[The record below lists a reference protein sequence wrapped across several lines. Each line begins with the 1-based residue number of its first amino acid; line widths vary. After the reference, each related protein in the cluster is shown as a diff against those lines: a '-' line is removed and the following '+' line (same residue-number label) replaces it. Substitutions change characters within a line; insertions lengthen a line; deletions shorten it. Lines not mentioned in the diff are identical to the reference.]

1 MDTKKRA
8 AAVVAK
14 LETIYPEAV
23 CSLDYGEAWQLL
35 FSARLAAQ
43 CTDKRVNEVAKD
55 LYAKYPTLEAM
66 ADADLAELESIV
78 RPTGLFRTKAHDLK
92 YGAAMLVSEYG
103 GVVPDTMDEL
113 LKLPGVGRKIA
124 NLMLGDVYGKP
135 AVVADTHCIRLSNR
149 MGFCD
154 SKDPK
159 KVEMQL
165 RGIIEPEKQ
174 NDFCHRLVLF
184 GRDTC
189 TARSPKCDTCPL
201 KADGLCPQILS

>member
-1 MDTKKRA
+1 MDIKQRA
-8 AAVVAK
+8 AAVVEK
-14 LETIYPEAV
+14 LEKIYPEAV
-23 CSLDYGEAWQLL
+23 CSLDYREAWQLL

-55 LYAKYPTLEAM
+55 LYTKYPTLDAM
-66 ADADLAELESIV
+66 ANADLGELEAIV

-92 YGAAMLVSEYG
+92 YGAVMLLSEYG
-103 GVVPDTMDEL
+103 GIVPDSMDEL

-154 SKDPK
+154 SMDPK

-165 RGIIEPEKQ
+165 RGIIEPDKQ

-201 KADGLCPQILS
+201 KSYGLCPQQL

>member
-1 MDTKKRA
+1 MDTMKRA

-14 LETIYPEAV
+14 LESIYPEAV

>member
-1 MDTKKRA
+1 MNTKERA

-14 LETIYPEAV
+14 LEAIYPEAV

-66 ADADLAELESIV
+66 ANADLSELESIV

-92 YGAAMLVSEYG
+92 YGAAMLLSEYG

-165 RGIIEPEKQ
+165 RDIIEPEKQ

-189 TARSPKCDTCPL
+189 TARSPQCDTCPL
-201 KADGLCPQILS
+201 NTDGLCLRNL